1 MEEGP
6 AGPADACPYPRPFP
20 DDFDSCRTYQGTL
33 FVGLDLQYRPLR
45 PSRTCRFLTVGEVSG
60 ARGSFY
66 GRCALGDGAAR
77 QRWIERVDRER
88 LQKLNELRV
97 KLATVMR
104 PQIEE
109 LWRLKGDQLR
119 SQKLGEARDADA
131 TTAALEAFSRRV
143 TAQIETFLDL
153 QSSTLAELQL
163 PRDPLIQ
170 LTRLS
175 LDSFVAQST
184 AEQSEVE
191 LPPEVLARFP
201 PEVLALLRPDSA

>member
-1 MEEGP
+1 
-6 AGPADACPYPRPFP
+6 
-20 DDFDSCRTYQGTL
+20 
-33 FVGLDLQYRPLR
+33 
-45 PSRTCRFLTVGEVSG
+45 
-60 ARGSFY
+60 
-66 GRCALGDGAAR
+66 
-77 QRWIERVDRER
+77 VDRDR

-97 KLATVMR
+97 KLAAVMR

-119 SQKLGEARDADA
+119 AQKLGETRDAEA
-131 TTAALEAFSRRV
+131 STAALEEFSLRV
-143 TAQIETFLDL
+143 TVQIETFLDA
-153 QSSTLAELQL
+153 QSSTLVELQL

-201 PEVLALLRPDSA
+201 PEVRALLRPDSA